1 MQVRTLIKKAEHI
14 SENEFEENLAS
25 FKILFGKRV
34 KYFRE
39 LKNFTQ
45 EYLAE
50 LADIEQSS
58 LSNIERGRVYPSA
71 ETLYRLAV
79 ALEVQPYQFYTV
91 KPEIPVQDI
100 IKEMSTAMY
109 RDKKLADLI
118 YKFFRT
124 VL

>member
-1 MQVRTLIKKAEHI
+1 MGILVKRAENI
-14 SENEFEENLAS
+14 SEKEFEEKLSS
-25 FKILFGKRV
+25 FKISFGKRI

-50 LADIEQSS
+50 LANIEQSS
-58 LSNIERGRVYPSA
+58 LSNIERGRVYPSV
-71 ETLYRLAV
+71 ETLCRLAF
-79 ALEVQPYQFYTV
+79 ALDVQPYQFYTV

-124 VL
+124 IL